1 MRTFEIINK
10 RKTPDSR
17 QIPRN
22 FDRDAILVRPDQYQ
36 NQYQYQRKTQE
47 NSRQPSPSLGF
58 LCNQRNEFIEEG
70 ILQSRND
77 MLLAMNAQ
85 PNNDY
90 DMFER

>member
-10 RKTPDSR
+10 IKTPDSKKV
-17 QIPRN
+17 PRN
-22 FDRDAILVRPDQYQ
+22 FDRDAILARPDQYQ

-58 LCNQRNEFIEEG
+58 LCNQRNELIEEG

-85 PNNDY
+85 PKNDY